1 MRATIQRT
9 PHLGSTARAGL
20 MTAASALCL
29 ALLHAQA
36 GAQTFEQATTE
47 PALQPPPANSV
58 DPNSLK
64 FPAGTPP
71 YFKSA
76 LHSYLRAPLPA
87 KIFKQGG
94 VPKVSPGLEIDKAPG
109 GEVATFRLGN
119 APTITKGNPFF
130 DAFLGSN
137 GRACV
142 TCHQPPSG
150 WSISLRNIKARFKN
164 TKGKDPLFERSTA
177 RTARARCPWPTPRA
191 HSSAATGAR
200 ARRRSRRRT
209 PSCST
214 RA

>member
-1 MRATIQRT
+1 MRSTNQRA
-9 PHLGSTARAGL
+9 PHHGPTVRAGL

-36 GAQTFEQATTE
+36 GAQTFEEATTE
-47 PALQPPPANSV
+47 PATQPPPANSV
-58 DPNSLK
+58 DADSLA

-76 LHSYLRAPLPA
+76 LRSYLRAPLPA

-94 VPKVSPGLEIDKAPG
+94 IPRVLPGLEIDKAPG

-130 DAFLGSN
+130 EAFPGSN
-137 GRACV
+137 GRSCV

-150 WSISLRNIKARFKN
+150 WSISLKNIKARFKN
-164 TKGKDPLFERSTA
+164 TKGKDPLFEPVDGA
-177 RTARARCPWPTPRA
+177 NCPSAVPMADTSGSLIGGYKGKGKKALKEA
-191 HSSAATGAR
+191 H
-200 ARRRSRRRT
+200 
-209 PSCST
+209 
-214 RA
+214 